1 MTNLAHHATENRSVA
16 EFTEQAYLNY
26 AMYVIM
32 DRALPHI
39 SDGLKPVQRR
49 IVYAMSELG
58 LKHSGKPKKSART
71 VGDVLG
77 KYHPHGDSACYEA
90 MVLMAQ
96 PFSYRYP
103 FIEGQGNWGSP
114 DDPKSFAAM
123 RYTEAKLS
131 QFSELLLSELGQGTC
146 DWQDNFDGSLKEP
159 INLPARVPNILL
171 NGTTGIAVGMATD
184 IPPHN
189 LREVVKGT
197 IALIRNPNLSDEKVA
212 EYIPGPDLPTQAE
225 IITPP
230 DELLK
235 IQTTGRGSYRMRAVY
250 TVEKNE
256 IVISDLPYQV
266 SGSKVVT
273 QIADQMLAKKLP
285 LVSDIRD
292 ESDHQNPTRLV
303 IVLRSNRV
311 DAEQVMSHLF
321 ATTDLES
328 SYRVNLNMIGADGR
342 PQVKSIRKILLE
354 WIEIRKA
361 TVTRRL
367 QYHLNKIEKRLHIL
381 AGLLI
386 AYLDIDTV
394 IQIIRESDQPKQALM
409 EKLQIDEIQAEAI
422 LELKLRQLAK
432 LEEMQIRQEQD
443 ELSAKAAI
451 IREQLA
457 NPESLKNLVINE
469 LKEDAKK
476 FGDERRS
483 AIVQRAEAVQIK
495 EQDLMPAEAVT
506 VVLSEAGWIRAAKGA
521 EVDAENLNYRAGD
534 QYLSHAV
541 GKSNQR
547 VYVIDQTGRSY
558 ALPINS
564 LPSARGLGEPLSSK
578 LSPANGVAFTQVL
591 IAEDQQELL
600 AASSAGYGFKTQA
613 NALDTNAKAGK
624 AFLSIPDQAQA
635 LPLVPIQQK
644 SHVALLSSSGR
655 VLIVDLQ
662 ELPVLNK
669 GKGNKLIQLQDNEIV
684 VDMQLL
690 NLSDVIQV
698 VAGQQQLK
706 LKGDDLQKYLG
717 KRAAKGQLLPRG
729 YQKANKLIV
738 QTLI

>member
-1 MTNLAHHATENRSVA
+1 MTNLAHQATENRSVA

-131 QFSELLLSELGQGTC
+131 QYSEVLLSELGQGTC
-146 DWQDNFDGSLKEP
+146 DWQDNFDGSMKEP
-159 INLPARVPNILL
+159 VTLPARIPNILL

-212 EYIPGPDLPTQAE
+212 EYIPAPDLPTKAE

-230 DELLK
+230 EELLK
-235 IQTTGRGSYRMRAVY
+235 IQSTGRGSYRMRSVY
-250 TVEKNE
+250 RIEKNE
-256 IVISDLPYQV
+256 IVITDLPYQV
-266 SGSKVVT
+266 SGSKVIS
-273 QIADQMLAKKLP
+273 QIADQMQAKKLP
-285 LVSDIRD
+285 LVSDVRD

-303 IVLRSNRV
+303 IVLRSNRI
-311 DAEQVMSHLF
+311 DAEAVMSHLF

-328 SYRVNLNMIGADGR
+328 SYRVNMNMIGADGR
-342 PQVKSIRKILLE
+342 PQVKSIRRILLE
-354 WIEIRKA
+354 WIEIRKE

-381 AGLLI
+381 GGLII
-386 AYLDIDTV
+386 AYLNIDEV
-394 IQIIRESDQPKQALM
+394 IRIIREEEQPKAELM
-409 EKLQIDEIQAEAI
+409 SRFNIDDIQAEAI
-422 LELKLRQLAK
+422 LELKLRHLAR
-432 LEEMQIRQEQD
+432 LEEMEMRREQE
-443 ELSAKAAI
+443 ELEAKAAL

-457 NPESLKNLVINE
+457 NPESLKTLIINE
-469 LKEDAKK
+469 LKDDAKK
-476 FGDERRS
+476 YGDDRRS
-483 AIVQRAEAVQIK
+483 PIVHRAEATAMS
-495 EQDLMPAEAVT
+495 EQDFMPADPVT
-506 VVLSEAGWIRAAKGA
+506 VVLSEAGWIRSAKGH
-521 EVDAENLNYRAGD
+521 EVDAENLNFRAGD
-534 QYLSHAV
+534 QYLSHAQ

-547 VYVIDQTGRSY
+547 VYVLDESGRSY
-558 ALPINS
+558 ALAINS

-578 LSPANGVAFTQVL
+578 LSPASGVGFKQVF
-591 IAEDQQELL
+591 IADDEAEVVAL
-600 AASSAGYGFKTQA
+600 SSKGYGFKTQA
-613 NALDTNAKAGK
+613 KQLDTNAKAGK
-624 AFLSIPDQAQA
+624 AFLTLPEKSTVMPLTSVDQATH
-635 LPLVPIQQK
+635 L
-644 SHVALLSSSGR
+644 ALLTSTGR
-655 VLIVDLQ
+655 LLILELS

-669 GKGNKLIQLQDNEIV
+669 GKGNKLIQLEEKDQIVFMTRLTLDEI
-684 VDMQLL
+684 L
-690 NLSDVIQV
+690 QV

-706 LKGDDLQKYLG
+706 LKGDDLQKYIG
-717 KRAAKGQLLPRG
+717 KRASKGQLLPRG
-729 YQKANKLIV
+729 YQKANKLLV
-738 QTLI
+738 QR

>member
-1 MTNLAHHATENRSVA
+1 MTSLVHQATENRSVA

-131 QFSELLLSELGQGTC
+131 LYSEVLLSELGQGTC
-146 DWQDNFDGSLKEP
+146 DWQDNFDGSMKEP
-159 INLPARVPNILL
+159 VNLPARVPNILL

-189 LREVVKGT
+189 LREVIKGT
-197 IALIRNPNLSDEKVA
+197 IALIRNPNLTDEKVA
-212 EYIPGPDLPTQAE
+212 EYIPAPDLPTRAE
-225 IITPP
+225 IITSAE
-230 DELLK
+230 DLLK

-250 TVEKNE
+250 TIEKNE
-256 IVISDLPYQV
+256 IVITELPYQV
-266 SGSKVVT
+266 SGSKLIT
-273 QIADQMLAKKLP
+273 QIADQMQAKKLP
-285 LVSDIRD
+285 LVSDVRD
-292 ESDHQNPTRLV
+292 ESDHKNPTRLV
-303 IVLRSNRV
+303 IVLRSNRI
-311 DAEQVMSHLF
+311 DAEAVMSHLF

-328 SYRVNLNMIGADGR
+328 SYRVNMNMIGADGR
-342 PQVKSIRKILLE
+342 PQVKSIRRILLE
-354 WIEIRKA
+354 WIEIRKN

-386 AYLDIDTV
+386 AYLDLDTV
-394 IQIIRESDQPKQALM
+394 IRIIREEDHPKAELIAHFG
-409 EKLQIDEIQAEAI
+409 IDEIQAEAI
-422 LELKLRQLAK
+422 LELKLRHLAK
-432 LEEMQIRQEQD
+432 LEEMEIRREQE
-443 ELSAKAAI
+443 ELEAKAEI

-457 NPESLKNLVINE
+457 NPESLKNLIITE
-469 LKEDAKK
+469 LKDDAKK
-476 FGDERRS
+476 FGDDRRS
-483 AIVQRAEAVQIK
+483 PIVQRAEAAAIS
-495 EQDLMPAEAVT
+495 EQDLMPADPVT
-506 VVLSEAGWIRAAKGA
+506 VVLSEAGWIRCAKGH
-521 EVDAENLNYRAGD
+521 EVDAENLNFRAGD
-534 QYLSHAV
+534 QYLSHAT

-547 VYVIDQTGRSY
+547 AYVLDETGRSY
-558 ALPINS
+558 ALAINS

-578 LSPANGVAFTQVL
+578 LAPANGIGFIQVM
-591 IAEDQQELL
+591 IAEDEQEVI
-600 AASSAGYGFKTQA
+600 AVSSQGYGFKS
-613 NALDTNAKAGK
+613 NAKQLDTNAKAGK
-624 AFLSIPDQAQA
+624 SFLTVSDAAKA
-635 LPLVPIQQK
+635 LPLQMVGANTHLAIL
-644 SHVALLSSSGR
+644 STTGRLL
-655 VLIVDLQ
+655 VIDLS

-669 GKGNKLIQLQDNEIV
+669 GKGNKLIQLEAKEQILSMTLLCLNEI
-684 VDMQLL
+684 
-690 NLSDVIQV
+690 IQV

-706 LKGDDLQKYLG
+706 LKGDDLQKYIG
-717 KRAAKGQLLPRG
+717 KRATKGQLLPRG
-729 YQKANKLIV
+729 YQKANRLFI
-738 QTLI
+738 QR

>member
-16 EFTEQAYLNY
+16 EFTERAYLNY

-131 QFSELLLSELGQGTC
+131 QYSEVLLAELGQGTC

-159 INLPARVPNILL
+159 VNLPARVPNILL

-197 IALIRNPNLSDEKVA
+197 IALIRNPNLCDEKVA
-212 EYIPGPDLPTQAE
+212 EYIPAPDLPTKAE

-230 DELLK
+230 EELLK
-235 IQTTGRGSYRMRAVY
+235 MQSTGRGSYRMRAVY
-250 TVEKNE
+250 SVEKNE
-256 IVISDLPYQV
+256 IVITELPYQV
-266 SGSKVVT
+266 SGSKIIT
-273 QIADQMLAKKLP
+273 QIADQMQAKKLP
-285 LVSDIRD
+285 LISDVRD

-303 IVLRSNRV
+303 IVLRSNRI
-311 DAEQVMSHLF
+311 DAEAVMSHLF

-328 SYRVNLNMIGADGR
+328 SYRVNMNMIGADGR
-342 PQVKSIRKILLE
+342 PQVKSIRRILLE
-354 WIEIRKA
+354 WIEIRKN

-394 IQIIRESDQPKQALM
+394 IRIIREEDHPKAELM
-409 EKLQIDEIQAEAI
+409 SHFGIDEIQAEAI
-422 LELKLRQLAK
+422 LELKLRHLAK
-432 LEEMQIRQEQD
+432 LEEMEIRREQE
-443 ELSAKAAI
+443 ELEAKAAI

-457 NPESLKNLVINE
+457 NPESLKNLIINE

-476 FGDERRS
+476 FGDDRRS
-483 AIVQRAEAVQIK
+483 PIVLRAEATAIN
-495 EQDLMPAEAVT
+495 EQDMLPADPVT
-506 VVLSEAGWIRAAKGA
+506 VVLSEAGWIRCAKGH
-521 EVDAENLNYRAGD
+521 EVDAENLNFRAGD
-534 QYLSHAV
+534 QYLSHAQ

-547 VYVIDQTGRSY
+547 VYILDDTGRSY
-558 ALPINS
+558 ALAINS

-578 LSPANGVAFTQVL
+578 LSPASGVGFKQLL
-591 IAEDQQELL
+591 IAEDDSEIL
-600 AASSAGYGFKTQA
+600 AASSKGYGFKTQA
-613 NALDTNAKAGK
+613 KQLDTSAKAGK
-624 AFLSIPDQAQA
+624 AFLSLPEKATVMNLQMTEQA
-635 LPLVPIQQK
+635 
-644 SHVALLSSSGR
+644 SHVALLSSAGR
-655 VLIVDLQ
+655 LLVIELS

-669 GKGNKLIQLQDNEIV
+669 GKGNKLIQLEEKD
-684 VDMQLL
+684 QLL
-690 NLSDVIQV
+690 SMLPLNLDEAIQV
-698 VAGQQQLK
+698 FAGQQQLK
-706 LKGDDLQKYLG
+706 LKGEDLLKYVA
-717 KRAAKGQLLPRG
+717 KRGTKGQLLPRG
-729 YQKANKLIV
+729 YQKANKL
-738 QTLI
+738 LIQR

>member
-1 MTNLAHHATENRSVA
+1 MTSLAHHATENRSVA

-58 LKHSGKPKKSART
+58 LKPTGKPKKSART

-131 QFSELLLSELGQGTC
+131 AYSDLLLSELGQGTC
-146 DWQDNFDGSLKEP
+146 DWQDNFDGSMKEP
-159 INLPARVPNILL
+159 VNLPARVPNILL

-189 LREVVKGT
+189 LREVIKGT

-212 EYIPGPDLPTQAE
+212 EYIPAPDLPTKAE
-225 IITPP
+225 IITAPE
-230 DELLK
+230 ELLK
-235 IQTTGRGSYRMRAVY
+235 IQITGRGSYRTRAVY
-250 TVEKNE
+250 TIEKNE
-256 IVISDLPYQV
+256 IVITDLPYQV
-266 SGSKVVT
+266 SGSKVIT
-273 QIADQMLAKKLP
+273 QIADQMQAKKLP
-285 LVSDIRD
+285 LVSDLRD
-292 ESDHQNPTRLV
+292 ESDHRNPTRLV
-303 IVLRSNRV
+303 IVLRSNRI
-311 DAEQVMSHLF
+311 DAEAVMSHLF

-328 SYRVNLNMIGADGR
+328 SYRVNMNMIGADSR
-342 PQVKSIRKILLE
+342 PQVKSIRRILLE
-354 WIEIRKA
+354 WIEIRKN

-381 AGLLI
+381 GGLII
-386 AYLDIDTV
+386 AFLNIDEV
-394 IQIIRESDQPKQALM
+394 IKIIREEDQPKPVLM
-409 EKLQIDEIQAEAI
+409 SRFEIDEIQAEAI
-422 LELKLRQLAK
+422 LELKLRHLAK
-432 LEEMQIRQEQD
+432 LEEMEMRREQE
-443 ELSAKAAI
+443 ELEANAAI

-457 NPESLKNLVINE
+457 NPESLKNLIIGE

-476 FGDERRS
+476 FGDDRRS
-483 AIVQRAEAVQIK
+483 PMVKRDDAQAIN
-495 EQDLMPAEAVT
+495 EQDMLPVDLVT
-506 VVLSEAGWIRAAKGA
+506 VVLSEAGWIRSAKGHD
-521 EVDAENLNYRAGD
+521 VDAENVNFRAGD
-534 QYLSHAV
+534 QYLSHAL

-547 VYVIDQTGRSY
+547 VYVLDEAGRSY
-558 ALPINS
+558 ALAINS

-578 LSPANGVAFTQVL
+578 LSPASGVGFKQVF
-591 IAEDQQELL
+591 IAEDDAELL
-600 AASSAGYGFKTQA
+600 AISNKGYGFKTQA
-613 NALDTNAKAGK
+613 KQLDTNAKAGK
-624 AFLSIPDQAQA
+624 AFLSLSDDAQPLNLQRIEQATH
-635 LPLVPIQQK
+635 L
-644 SHVALLSSSGR
+644 ALLSSAGR
-655 VLIVDLQ
+655 LLVIDLA

-669 GKGNKLIQLQDNEIV
+669 GKGNKLIQLEAKDQIV
-684 VDMQLL
+684 SMLTLTLD
-690 NLSDVIQV
+690 DVIQV

-706 LKGDDLQKYLG
+706 LKGDDLQKYIG
-717 KRAAKGQLLPRG
+717 KRASKGLTLPRG
-729 YQKANKLIV
+729 YQKANKL
-738 QTLI
+738 LIQR

>member
-1 MTNLAHHATENRSVA
+1 MTNLAHQATENRSVA

-131 QFSELLLSELGQGTC
+131 QYSEVLLSELGQGTC
-146 DWQDNFDGSLKEP
+146 DWQDNFDGSMKEP
-159 INLPARVPNILL
+159 VTLPARIPNILL

-212 EYIPGPDLPTQAE
+212 EYIPAPDLPTKAE

-230 DELLK
+230 EELLK
-235 IQTTGRGSYRMRAVY
+235 IQSTGRGSYRMRSVY
-250 TVEKNE
+250 RIEKNE
-256 IVISDLPYQV
+256 IVITDLPYQV
-266 SGSKVVT
+266 SGSKVIS
-273 QIADQMLAKKLP
+273 QIADQMQAKKLP
-285 LVSDIRD
+285 LVSDVRD

-303 IVLRSNRV
+303 IVLRSNRI
-311 DAEQVMSHLF
+311 DAEAVMSHLF

-328 SYRVNLNMIGADGR
+328 SYRVNMNMIGADGR
-342 PQVKSIRKILLE
+342 PQVKSIRRILLE
-354 WIEIRKA
+354 WIEIRKE

-381 AGLLI
+381 GGLII
-386 AYLDIDTV
+386 AYLNIDEV
-394 IQIIRESDQPKQALM
+394 IRIIREEEQPKAELM
-409 EKLQIDEIQAEAI
+409 SRFNIDDIQAEAI
-422 LELKLRQLAK
+422 LELKLRHLAR
-432 LEEMQIRQEQD
+432 LEEMEMRREQE
-443 ELSAKAAI
+443 ELEAKAAL

-457 NPESLKNLVINE
+457 NPESLKALIINE
-469 LKEDAKK
+469 LKDDAKK
-476 FGDERRS
+476 YGDDRRS
-483 AIVQRAEAVQIK
+483 PIVHRAEATAMS
-495 EQDLMPAEAVT
+495 EQDFMPADPVT
-506 VVLSEAGWIRAAKGA
+506 VVLSEAGWIRSAKGH
-521 EVDAENLNYRAGD
+521 EVDAENLNFRAGD
-534 QYLSHAV
+534 QYLSHAQ

-547 VYVIDQTGRSY
+547 VYVLDESGRSY
-558 ALPINS
+558 ALAINS

-578 LSPANGVAFTQVL
+578 LSPASGVGFKQVF
-591 IAEDQQELL
+591 IADDEAEVIAL
-600 AASSAGYGFKTQA
+600 SSKGYGFKTQA
-613 NALDTNAKAGK
+613 KQLDTNAKAGK
-624 AFLSIPDQAQA
+624 AFLTLPEKATVMPLISVDQATH
-635 LPLVPIQQK
+635 L
-644 SHVALLSSSGR
+644 ALLTSTGR
-655 VLIVDLQ
+655 LLILELS
-662 ELPVLNK
+662 ELPILNK
-669 GKGNKLIQLQDNEIV
+669 GKGNKLIQLEEKDQIVFMTRLTLDEI
-684 VDMQLL
+684 L
-690 NLSDVIQV
+690 QV

-706 LKGDDLQKYLG
+706 LKGDDLQKYIG
-717 KRAAKGQLLPRG
+717 KRASKGQLLPRG
-729 YQKANKLIV
+729 YQKANKLLV
-738 QTLI
+738 QR

>member
-1 MTNLAHHATENRSVA
+1 MTNLAHQATENRSVA

-123 RYTEAKLS
+123 RYTEANLS
-131 QFSELLLSELGQGTC
+131 QNSEVLLSELGQGTC
-146 DWQDNFDGSLKEP
+146 DWQDNFDGSMKEP
-159 INLPARVPNILL
+159 VTLPARIPNILL

-212 EYIPGPDLPTQAE
+212 EYIPAPDLPTKAE

-230 DELLK
+230 EELLK
-235 IQTTGRGSYRMRAVY
+235 IQSTGRGSYRMRSVY
-250 TVEKNE
+250 RIEKNE
-256 IVISDLPYQV
+256 IVITDLPYQV
-266 SGSKVVT
+266 SGSKVIS
-273 QIADQMLAKKLP
+273 QIADQMQAKKLP
-285 LVSDIRD
+285 LVSDVRD

-303 IVLRSNRV
+303 IVLRSNRI
-311 DAEQVMSHLF
+311 DAEAVMSHLF

-328 SYRVNLNMIGADGR
+328 SYRVNMNMIGADGR
-342 PQVKSIRKILLE
+342 PQVKSIRRILLE
-354 WIEIRKA
+354 WIEIRKE

-381 AGLLI
+381 GGLII
-386 AYLDIDTV
+386 AYLNIDEV
-394 IQIIRESDQPKQALM
+394 IRIIREEEQPKAELM
-409 EKLQIDEIQAEAI
+409 SRFNIDDIQAEAI
-422 LELKLRQLAK
+422 LELKLRHLAR
-432 LEEMQIRQEQD
+432 LEEMEMRREQE
-443 ELSAKAAI
+443 ELEAKAAL

-457 NPESLKNLVINE
+457 NPESLKALIINE
-469 LKEDAKK
+469 LKDDAKK
-476 FGDERRS
+476 YGDDRRS
-483 AIVQRAEAVQIK
+483 PIVHRAEATAMS
-495 EQDLMPAEAVT
+495 EQDFMPADPVT
-506 VVLSEAGWIRAAKGA
+506 VVLSEAGWIRSAKGH
-521 EVDAENLNYRAGD
+521 EVDAENLNFRAGD
-534 QYLSHAV
+534 QYLSHAQ

-547 VYVIDQTGRSY
+547 VYVLDESGRSY
-558 ALPINS
+558 ALAINS

-578 LSPANGVAFTQVL
+578 LSPASGIGFKQVF
-591 IAEDQQELL
+591 IADDEAEVIAL
-600 AASSAGYGFKTQA
+600 SSKGYGFKTQA
-613 NALDTNAKAGK
+613 KQLDTNAKAGK
-624 AFLSIPDQAQA
+624 AFLTLPEKATVMPLTSVDQATH
-635 LPLVPIQQK
+635 L
-644 SHVALLSSSGR
+644 ALLTSTGR
-655 VLIVDLQ
+655 LLILELS

-669 GKGNKLIQLQDNEIV
+669 GKGNKLIQLEEKDQIVFMTRLTLDEI
-684 VDMQLL
+684 L
-690 NLSDVIQV
+690 QV

-706 LKGDDLQKYLG
+706 LKGDDLQKYIG
-717 KRAAKGQLLPRG
+717 KRASKGQLLPRG
-729 YQKANKLIV
+729 YQKANKLLV
-738 QTLI
+738 QR

>member
-1 MTNLAHHATENRSVA
+1 MTNLAHQATENRSVA

-131 QFSELLLSELGQGTC
+131 QYSEVLLSELGQGTC
-146 DWQDNFDGSLKEP
+146 DWQDNFDGSMKEP
-159 INLPARVPNILL
+159 VTLPARIPNILL

-212 EYIPGPDLPTQAE
+212 EYIPAPDLPTKAE

-230 DELLK
+230 EELLK
-235 IQTTGRGSYRMRAVY
+235 IQSTGRGSYRMRSVY
-250 TVEKNE
+250 RIEKNE
-256 IVISDLPYQV
+256 IVITDLPYQV
-266 SGSKVVT
+266 SGSKVIS
-273 QIADQMLAKKLP
+273 QIADQMQAKKLP
-285 LVSDIRD
+285 LVSDVRD

-303 IVLRSNRV
+303 IVLRSNRI
-311 DAEQVMSHLF
+311 DAEAVMSHLF

-328 SYRVNLNMIGADGR
+328 SYRVNMNMIGADGR
-342 PQVKSIRKILLE
+342 PQVKSIRRILLE
-354 WIEIRKA
+354 WIEIRKE

-381 AGLLI
+381 GGLII
-386 AYLDIDTV
+386 AYLNIDEV
-394 IQIIRESDQPKQALM
+394 IRIIREEEQPKAELM
-409 EKLQIDEIQAEAI
+409 SRFNIDDIQAEAI
-422 LELKLRQLAK
+422 LELKLRHLAR
-432 LEEMQIRQEQD
+432 LEEMEMRREQE
-443 ELSAKAAI
+443 ELEAKAAL

-457 NPESLKNLVINE
+457 NPESLKALIINE
-469 LKEDAKK
+469 LKDDAKK
-476 FGDERRS
+476 YGDDRRS
-483 AIVQRAEAVQIK
+483 PIVHRAEATAMS
-495 EQDLMPAEAVT
+495 EQDFMPADPVT
-506 VVLSEAGWIRAAKGA
+506 VVLSEAGWIRSAKGH
-521 EVDAENLNYRAGD
+521 EVDAENLNFRAGD
-534 QYLSHAV
+534 QYLSHAQ

-547 VYVIDQTGRSY
+547 VYVLDESGRSY
-558 ALPINS
+558 ALAINS

-578 LSPANGVAFTQVL
+578 LSPASGVGFKQVF
-591 IAEDQQELL
+591 IADDETEVVAL
-600 AASSAGYGFKTQA
+600 SSKGYGFKTQA
-613 NALDTNAKAGK
+613 KQLDTNAKAGK
-624 AFLSIPDQAQA
+624 AFLTLPEKATVMPLISVDQATH
-635 LPLVPIQQK
+635 L
-644 SHVALLSSSGR
+644 ALLTSAGR
-655 VLIVDLQ
+655 LLILELS
-662 ELPVLNK
+662 ELPILNK
-669 GKGNKLIQLQDNEIV
+669 GKGNKLIQLEEKDQIVFMTRLTLDEI
-684 VDMQLL
+684 L
-690 NLSDVIQV
+690 QV

-706 LKGDDLQKYLG
+706 LKGDDLQKYIG
-717 KRAAKGQLLPRG
+717 KRASKGQLLPRG
-729 YQKANKLIV
+729 YQKANKLLV
-738 QTLI
+738 QR